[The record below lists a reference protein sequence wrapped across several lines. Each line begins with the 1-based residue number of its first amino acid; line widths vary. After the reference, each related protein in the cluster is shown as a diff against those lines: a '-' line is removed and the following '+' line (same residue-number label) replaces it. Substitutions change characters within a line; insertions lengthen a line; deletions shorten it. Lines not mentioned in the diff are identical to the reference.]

1 VSSRVVKF
9 ERWPRSLGQGL
20 ALLAAGTGGALVAG
34 GIGIPAGAIVGALL
48 ASGFYRL
55 AGDKSRSRFQAG
67 AWRERYGR
75 VGRLLLGT
83 FVGAAFG
90 PDVIAPLKAALLP
103 MIVIT
108 AIIVGVGLSLGWA
121 LGHFTRLDATT
132 AIISIVPGGLP
143 AMVAMAEES
152 EADATVVAAI
162 HFSRLVTI
170 LVAVPALVPLLATT
184 STGTVIVVPVIEPV
198 GFWSTVTILAGG
210 LIAGL
215 LALHV
220 GVPTGD
226 MIGPLLAI
234 GGANLL
240 GAGLGPLTGDLRQ
253 VAMLLIGTAVGAQM
267 SRQSL
272 QRLRQIAL
280 PAAVVIVM
288 LIAVGLLLGWGLSRV
303 TPLDLA
309 TALLSNVPGGAS
321 TMPAV
326 AHDLGGDTRL
336 VAALHLTRQLVVFIL
351 VPSVLGYLLR
361 GRHQGRIASQKPAS
375 NE

>member
-1 VSSRVVKF
+1 MSSRVVKF
-9 ERWPRSLGQGL
+9 EKWPRSLGQGL
-20 ALLAAGTGGALVAG
+20 ALLAAGTGGALVVG

-55 AGDKSRSRFQAG
+55 AGGEAG
-67 AWRERYGR
+67 AWRGCYGR

-90 PDVIAPLKAALLP
+90 PDVIAPLKASLLP

-108 AIIVGVGLSLGWA
+108 AIIVGVGLGLGWA
-121 LGHFTRLDATT
+121 LGHFTRLDTTT

-143 AMVAMAEES
+143 AMIAMAEEVG
-152 EADATVVAAI
+152 ADATVVAAI

-170 LVAVPALVPLLATT
+170 LVAVPALVPSLATT
-184 STGTVIVVPVIEPV
+184 STRTVIAASVIEPV

-326 AHDLGGDTRL
+326 AYDLGGDTRL

-351 VPSVLGYLLR
+351 VPSVFGYLLH
-361 GRHQGRIASQKPAS
+361 GRHRGRIASQKPAS
-375 NE
+375 NG